1 MAKVLSSGGYKPPKR
16 NKGHGD
22 RSDSFTDAFSD
33 LREDTAGQM
42 PSSFDP
48 DNIPEE
54 EDEFEKFMREEAAR
68 PREPKQKQSLSVQG
82 FFGLFAV
89 GCLAATMLMGFFGTT
104 FLSDHNLEWV
114 LPFMFGLTFFC
125 FGILILSA
133 KQAFGVIFLLAGG
146 AVASVSFL
154 YGTGDV
160 EMQDYLM
167 YHVVPL
173 LGALAFFGAGLGFII
188 IPPIIKKK
196 KDRKYSLQ
204 VNATVVHKEKR
215 VSRHQDSDGHSHTS
229 VTYPLTWRYVV
240 DGQEYKVK
248 NNSARGPEPR
258 NVGDSDIIY
267 IDPENPAD
275 IRDKVIEKWTGLFFA
290 IFGIVFAV
298 PGAVLM
304 FLLLTGSL

>member
-1 MAKVLSSGGYKPPKR
+1 MAKVLSSGGYKPPER

-22 RSDSFTDAFSD
+22 HSDGFTDAFAD
-33 LREDTAGQM
+33 LREDRPSM

-54 EDEFEKFMREEAAR
+54 GDEFEKFMREEAAR
-68 PREPKQKQSLSVQG
+68 PREPKQKQPLSIQG
-82 FFGLFAV
+82 LFGLFAV

-104 FLSDHNLEWV
+104 FLSDHDLEWA
-114 LPFMFGLTFFC
+114 LPFMFGLTFFM

-188 IPPIIKKK
+188 IPPILKKK

-204 VNATVVHKEKR
+204 VNATVAHKEKR
-215 VSRHQDSDGHSHTS
+215 VSHHRDNDGHSHTS

-267 IDPENPAD
+267 IDPGNPGD
-275 IRDKVIEKWTGLFFA
+275 IRDKAIEKWTGLFFA

-304 FLLLTGSL
+304 FLILTGSL